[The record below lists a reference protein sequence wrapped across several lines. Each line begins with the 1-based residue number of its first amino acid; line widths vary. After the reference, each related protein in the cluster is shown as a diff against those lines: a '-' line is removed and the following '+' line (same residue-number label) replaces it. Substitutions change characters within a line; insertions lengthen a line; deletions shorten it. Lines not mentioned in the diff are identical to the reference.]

1 MLGFI
6 LLSFDFKY
14 SQSNRKRPP
23 LGINKNGRNYTG
35 EEPGGGGAWIPS
47 FLDQAKAR
55 RAEKIFPISPRYYSH
70 PKRNRSQG
78 LCKFWGQTGCI
89 MPYVKIMN

>member
-35 EEPGGGGAWIPS
+35 EGPEGPAPLPL
-47 FLDQAKAR
+47 FLDQAKAQ
-55 RAEKIFPISPRYYSH
+55 RAEQIFPISPRDYSH
-70 PKRNRSQG
+70 PKRNRRQW
-78 LCKFWGQTGCI
+78 LCNILGQTGCI
-89 MPYVKIMN
+89 MTHVKIMN